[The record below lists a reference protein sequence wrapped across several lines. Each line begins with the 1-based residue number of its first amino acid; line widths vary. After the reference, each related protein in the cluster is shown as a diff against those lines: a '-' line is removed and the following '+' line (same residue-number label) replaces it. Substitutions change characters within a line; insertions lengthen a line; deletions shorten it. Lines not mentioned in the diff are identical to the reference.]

1 MLIKTSPFLGS
12 DRVRSILWLGPAA
25 GLHITKARIARKHGS
40 WIAVADTAD
49 KVRLDSRA
57 GKKGLIHASVVKA
70 RHGAAVQPQRPR
82 SDDEVSALQ
91 RSVAH
96 CRHLGHTW
104 CRKVLLHDLGIVRQ
118 KLWKL
123 AGKIQIVAD
132 NDRDGS
138 LQNFRLIR
146 FRSKPGERCLSAGA
160 AHPNKSRG
168 AAVRRC
174 WPPFHEVID
183 LAHRIVLNR
192 TICPTVG
199 GASGAKNLIERVV
212 GSRGG
217 DG

>member
-12 DRVRSILWLGPAA
+12 DRVRSTPWLGPAT
-25 GLHITKARIARKHGS
+25 GLLKTKARIARKHGS
-40 WIAVADTAD
+40 WIAVANAAD

-57 GKKGLIHASVVKA
+57 GKKDLIHASVVEA
-70 RHGAAVQPQRPR
+70 RHGAAVQSQRPR

-91 RSVAH
+91 RSVPH
-96 CRHLGHTW
+96 SRHLGHAW

-123 AGKIQIVAD
+123 VGEIQIVAD

-146 FRSKPGERCLSAGA
+146 FRRKPGEHCLSVGA
-160 AHPNKSRG
+160 THPNETRG

-174 WPPFHEVID
+174 RPPFHEVID
-183 LAHRIVLNR
+183 LANRSVLHGP
-192 TICPTVG
+192 IGPAVE
-199 GASGAKNLIERVV
+199 GASGTKDLIERVA
-212 GSRGG
+212 G
-217 DG
+217 